1 VTDTHLPPREQV
13 RIILIRPGSDDIS
26 VSGSR
31 GAFTLPTVSIPAYS
45 RHAEEIT
52 AALLRFYDA
61 ETYCLFTLPS
71 DSAARPAR
79 HYSSS
84 CLSHKS
90 EFCPPDFHWIDRVS
104 IAREDFADQ
113 CDFAALQAGF
123 ELIDRCRREPEA
135 GYFGRPGWLEEITEW
150 TRFELAPQGLHLTGT
165 FSQLNASATSSL
177 VRFATDAS
185 AVWFKATGEPNRREL
200 AVTGYLAEHFPD
212 FVPPVVATHANS
224 CGWLTV
230 EVPGSHLNADSDNG
244 AWSAVA
250 DALAELQRKTV
261 GHALHLLEAGCIDV
275 RPHALVDF
283 VGPFLEVMRELMDEQ
298 TKASPAPLRKQ
309 ELNSLRNILFD
320 ALSAADALDL
330 PSALVNLDFNLGN
343 IIAGSG
349 QVTFLDWASGAI
361 GNPFFTFEY
370 LLEQLRT
377 VRPAD
382 ERLRAEVSKTYL
394 RSWRSFLDADAFAEA
409 VALAPLLAAFS
420 YATSGGAWCD
430 PARRRDPASAG
441 HLRSIT
447 RRMKREGELWALKG
461 PKPRDLDPQPR

>member
-1 VTDTHLPPREQV
+1 MTDTHLPPREQV
-13 RIILIRPGSDDIS
+13 RIILIRPGSHDIS

-61 ETYCLFTLPS
+61 ETYCLFTRPS

-79 HYSSS
+79 HYSFS

-90 EFCPPDFHWIDRVS
+90 EFCPPEFHWIDRVS
-104 IAREDFADQ
+104 IAREDFADE
-113 CDFAALQAGF
+113 CDFAALQGGF

-135 GYFGRPGWLEEITEW
+135 GYFGRPGWLKEITDW

-165 FSQLNASATSSL
+165 FSQLNASATASL
-177 VRFATDAS
+177 VRFDTDAS
-185 AVWFKATGEPNRREL
+185 AVWFKAAGEPNRREL
-200 AVTGYLAEHFPD
+200 PVTEYLAEHFPD

-224 CGWLTV
+224 YGWLTI

-244 AWSAVA
+244 AWGAVA
-250 DALAELQRKTV
+250 DALAEFQRKTV
-261 GHALHLLEAGCIDV
+261 GQALHLLEAGCIDV
-275 RPHALVDF
+275 RPRALADF
-283 VGPFLEVMRELMDEQ
+283 VRPFLDVTGELMDEQ
-298 TKASPAPLRKQ
+298 TKASPAPLTKK

-361 GNPFFTFEY
+361 GNPLFTFEY

-382 ERLRAEVSKTYL
+382 ERLRAEVSTTYL
-394 RSWRSFLDADAFAEA
+394 GSWRSFFGEDVLAEA
-409 VALAPLLAAFS
+409 VAVTPLLAAFS
-420 YATSGGAWCD
+420 YTVSGGVWRD
-430 PARRRDPASAG
+430 PARRRNPIEAG
-441 HLRSIT
+441 HLRSMT
-447 RRMKREGELWALKG
+447 RRMKRESDLWAS
-461 PKPRDLDPQPR
+461 RSNASVSHPQMR